1 MRIAARSVLTTL
13 IVGLATSTIAFA
25 EGEVELKTTAQQE
38 VKVVDASGREVTK
51 LVTASKV
58 VPGDEVIYTITARNL
73 SDQAV
78 DSVVIDDPIPEHM
91 TYVMGSAVGEGTV
104 ITFSVDGGKG
114 FDRSENLAVTDASG
128 TSRPAEA
135 RDYTNIRWTLD
146 TALAPAELRSVSFRA
161 KLD

>member
-1 MRIAARSVLTTL
+1 MRIAVPSVLTTL
-13 IVGLATSTIAFA
+13 IAGLAASSIAFA
-25 EGEVELKTTAQQE
+25 EGEVELKTTAQQQ

-78 DSVVIDDPIPEHM
+78 ESVVIDDPIPEHM

-104 ITFSVDGGKG
+104 ITFSIDGGKS
-114 FDRSENLAVTDASG
+114 FDRSENLVLTDASG
-128 TSRPAEA
+128 TSRTAEA
-135 RDYTNIRWTLD
+135 KDYTNIRWTLE
-146 TALAPAELRSVSFRA
+146 TALAPAATRSVSFRA

>member
-1 MRIAARSVLTTL
+1 MRITLPSLLMTL
-13 IVGLATSTIAFA
+13 IAGLAASGIAFA

-38 VKVVDASGREVTK
+38 VRVVDASGREVTK

-78 DSVVIDDPIPEHM
+78 ESVVIDDPIPEHM

-104 ITFSVDGGKG
+104 ITFSIDGGES
-114 FDRSENLAVTDASG
+114 FDRSENLVLTDASG
-128 TSRPAEA
+128 TSRAAEA
-135 RDYTNIRWTLD
+135 RDYTTIRWILN
-146 TALAPAELRSVSFRA
+146 TALAPAATRSVSFRA